1 MAIET
6 VYTCPLGSQCEEVKD
21 GVINRCVWFTEI
33 VGKDPQTDEDINQ
46 SYCAM
51 AILPKLIIENT
62 GKQIRTGSAIEAFR
76 NEMKRDNINLATAL
90 TKVSHF
96 PIPSRDVTGYLED
109 K

>member
-21 GVINRCVWFTEI
+21 GVINRCVWFTDI
-33 VGKDPQTDEDINQ
+33 AGKDPQTDEDINQ

-62 GKQIRTGSAIEAFR
+62 GKQIRTGSVIESFR
-76 NEMKRDNINLATAL
+76 NEMKSDNQILA
-90 TKVSHF
+90 KVLQSTQMN
-96 PIPSRDVTGYLED
+96 VLEY
-109 K
+109 KE